1 MKTIDELVRELVDR
15 DAIRDLP
22 VRYCDCL
29 RRKDVDGL
37 LSLFTDDATFVM
49 KGIEVEAV
57 SRGRAEI
64 RRMHEKAVA
73 ETNPRLFVHTQ
84 IMNPFGGDRAT
95 GRCCVE
101 VRNVTITGVM
111 ESLGLGYFEDE
122 YAKVGDHW
130 KFTSRYHT
138 FDGLD
143 DKLYLRTFI
152 A

>member
-1 MKTIDELVRELVDR
+1 MKTTDELVRELVDR
-15 DAIRDLP
+15 EAIRDLS

-37 LSLFTDDATFVM
+37 LALFTDDATFVI
-49 KGIEVEAV
+49 KGTEVEAV
-57 SRGRAEI
+57 SHGRAEI

-84 IMNPFGGDRAT
+84 IVDLLGADRAT
-95 GRCCVE
+95 GRCSVE
-101 VRNVTITGVM
+101 VRNVVITM
-111 ESLGLGYFEDE
+111 EWLGLGYFEDE
-122 YAKVGDHW
+122 YAKVSDQW
-130 KFTSRYHT
+130 KFTSRYHS

-143 DKLYLRTFI
+143 DKLHLRTFI

>member
-1 MKTIDELVRELVDR
+1 MKKTDELVRELVDR
-15 DAIRDLP
+15 EAIRELAA
-22 VRYCDCL
+22 RYCDCL
-29 RRKDVDGL
+29 WRNDLDGVVN
-37 LSLFTDDATFVM
+37 LFTADGTFVV

-84 IMNPFGGDRAT
+84 IVNLVGVDRAT
-95 GRCCVE
+95 GRCSVE
-101 VRNVTITGVM
+101 VRNARITM
-111 ESLGLGYFEDE
+111 EWLGLGYFEDE
-122 YAKVGDHW
+122 YAKVGDRW
-130 KFTSRYHT
+130 RFTSRYHT

>member
-1 MKTIDELVRELVDR
+1 MKTTDELIRELADR
-15 DAIRDLP
+15 EAVRDLS

-29 RRKDVDGL
+29 QRKDVDGL
-37 LSLFTDDATFVM
+37 LDLFTDDATFVI
-49 KGIEVEAV
+49 KGIEVQAV

-73 ETNPRLFVHTQ
+73 QTKPRLFVHTQ
-84 IMNPFGGDRAT
+84 IVNLLGVERAT
-95 GRCCVE
+95 GRCSVE
-101 VRNVTITGVM
+101 VRNVQITM
-111 ESLGLGYFEDE
+111 KWLGLGYFQDE
-122 YAKVGDHW
+122 YAKVGDQW